1 MGDVHRYDLLQEDL
15 QTSAIPSD
23 KEARG
28 LRKLFC
34 TRAIRLR
41 TDLLGNCAERNRGK
55 FGVEKLKMVSWQ

>member
-15 QTSAIPSD
+15 QTSAIPPD

-34 TRAIRLR
+34 TGRFAYEP
-41 TDLLGNCAERNRGK
+41 T
-55 FGVEKLKMVSWQ
+55 S